1 MSYGRHIM
9 SDPKDIE
16 ANKIVRRE
24 FNKRQLDITLADLRV
39 SHGVVYVRG
48 VIKSLPG
55 TSADAKTEV
64 EHIVH
69 LLKLRPEIRDVIIE
83 AQIK

>member
-1 MSYGRHIM
+1 M
-9 SDPKDIE
+9 SDPKDVE

-39 SHGVVYVRG
+39 SHGVVFIRG
-48 VIKSLPG
+48 VIRPQPG
-55 TSADAKTEV
+55 TTADARTEV

-69 LLKLRPEIRDVIIE
+69 LLKLRPEIRDVVIE